1 MVSHVDSEVVGGW
14 KLSLQVSYL
23 VREWEDG
30 LLSMAMVHGRTR
42 FGTAASNP

>member
-1 MVSHVDSEVVGGW
+1 MVNLNLCLVVSHVDSEVVGGW

-30 LLSMAMVHGRTR
+30 LV
-42 FGTAASNP
+42 NK